1 MYIRSVE
8 IENYRA
14 FNDFQIELSSL
25 SLIIGENEAGKTNLF
40 DALALPLN
48 SNDISFNKKRL
59 SVSDINRTAITEFYQ
74 AVIDGKTDEE
84 IKGLIPKVR
93 VEIEFTDPKSE
104 FQKQVISKWICGDIE
119 DSSHRIKYESAPKD
133 EDDFITV
140 VKETLDGITRIEDT
154 HWFTLPVDLYDYAIT
169 SINNGKKIGY
179 NDLKHIAI
187 NSINADRDD
196 FAESQTQKS
205 NDILTKMLVSSL
217 SATEKT
223 DINNAY
229 TSFFEAIEDTKTF
242 EKIVKPEPDFENFFN
257 HLDQNEC
264 IPNLPNLKSILS
276 NITLQSGDSYL
287 YQRGLGYRNL
297 VYIFLLFE
305 FFKSNDLQF
314 NLCCIEEPE
323 AHLSVNNLRVATDF
337 IYKSATANQEDGKL
351 QTLISSHNP
360 QVINKLQLSNV
371 IVVSGDNAI
380 HLNDVDDDLTNYL
393 RKRPNFDILKLLFS
407 DRTILVEGTTEEML
421 INSILSSDE
430 ENLHRVEVISIGQKG
445 FRTFMDIWL
454 QINKDNDKKRLGII
468 RDFDNQQGAK
478 DDHDAYDA
486 ANDNIRVRTTV
497 AYTLEND
504 LVAAGANLAN
514 LKRIFEGHDDDDTD
528 EMSQHLID
536 NKAETMLE
544 ICDAILKVGEE
555 EGEEEELIE
564 IVLPT
569 HIQEV
574 VDFMTNDWDSIS
586 WRWCG

>member
-14 FNDFQIELSSL
+14 FKDFRIELSSL

-59 SVSDINRTAITEFYQ
+59 SVSDINRKAISEFYQ
-74 AVIDGKTDEE
+74 AIIDGKTDEE
-84 IKGLIPKVR
+84 IKALIPKVR
-93 VEIEFTDPKSE
+93 IEIEFTDPKGE
-104 FQKQVISKWICGDIE
+104 FQKQVISKWICGDIA

-140 VKETLDGITRIEDT
+140 VKQTLDGITNIDDS

-229 TSFFEAIEDTKTF
+229 ISFFEAIEDTKTF
-242 EKIVKPEPDFENFFN
+242 EKIVKPEPDFENFFD

-305 FFKSNDLQF
+305 FFKSSDLQF

-486 ANDNIRVRTTV
+486 AHNNIRVRTTV

-504 LVAAGANLAN
+504 LVAASANLAN
-514 LKRIFEGHDDDDTD
+514 LKRVFEGHDDDDID

-544 ICDAILKVGEE
+544 ICDAILKVGKE
-555 EGEEEELIE
+555 EGEEEEELIE
-564 IVLPT
+564 IVLPP

-574 VDFMTNDWDSIS
+574 VDFMTND
-586 WRWCG
+586 

>member
-14 FNDFQIELSSL
+14 FKDFRIELSSL

-59 SVSDINRTAITEFYQ
+59 SVSDINRKAIVKFYQ
-74 AVIDGKTDEE
+74 AFIDGKTDEE
-84 IKGLIPKVR
+84 IKALVPKVR
-93 VEIEFTDPKSE
+93 VEIEFTDPKGE
-104 FQKQVISKWICGDIE
+104 FQKQVISKWICGDIA

-133 EDDFITV
+133 EDDFIAV
-140 VKETLDGITRIEDT
+140 VKQTLDGITDIDDT
-154 HWFTLPVDLYDYAIT
+154 HWFTLPVDLYDYTIT
-169 SINNGKKIGY
+169 SINNGKKVGY

-217 SATEKT
+217 SAAEKT

-229 TSFFEAIEDTKTF
+229 ISFFEAIEDTKTF
-242 EKIVKPEPDFENFFN
+242 EKIVKPEPDFENFFD

-337 IYKSATANQEDGKL
+337 IYKSATDNHEEGKL
-351 QTLISSHNP
+351 QTLVSSHNP

-371 IVVSGDNAI
+371 IVVSGDKAI
-380 HLNDVDDDLTNYL
+380 HLNNIDDDLTNYL

-430 ENLHRVEVISIGQKG
+430 DNIHRVEVISIGQKG

-454 QINKDNDKKRLGII
+454 QINKGNNKKRLGII

-486 ANDNIRVRTTV
+486 AHDNIRVRTTV

-504 LVAAGANLAN
+504 LVAADANLAN
-514 LKRIFEGHDDDDTD
+514 LKRVFKGHDDDDID

-544 ICDAILKVGEE
+544 ICDAILKVD
-555 EGEEEELIE
+555 GEEEELIE

-569 HIQEV
+569 HIQEIM
-574 VDFMTNDWDSIS
+574 DFMTND
-586 WRWCG
+586 